1 MTLFRTLVLLV
12 VAASMSVGSAFAAE
26 PGHLTVRM
34 HGMRNSEGQ
43 VLCALFHGAEGF
55 PDGAQAVQGDRSK
68 VTSGRAACKFKD
80 LKPGVYAVAVFHDED
95 GDGQMDSLLGIPTEG
110 FGFSNNAK
118 PGMFGPPSFDEAA
131 FRMGTGRRGV
141 AIKMLYL

>member
-1 MTLFRTLVLLV
+1 MALLKTLAPLL
-12 VAASMSVGSAFAAE
+12 ATTSLLATSAFGGE
-26 PGHLTVRM
+26 PGHLTVKM

-43 VLCALFHGAEGF
+43 VLCALFSGAEGF
-55 PDGAQAVQGDRSK
+55 PDGEKALQGDRSK
-68 VTSGRAACKFKD
+68 VAGGRAACRFKD

-118 PGMFGPPSFDEAA
+118 PGMFGPPSFEDAA
-131 FRMGTGRRGV
+131 FRMGSGRRAV
-141 AIKMLYL
+141 TIKMLYL